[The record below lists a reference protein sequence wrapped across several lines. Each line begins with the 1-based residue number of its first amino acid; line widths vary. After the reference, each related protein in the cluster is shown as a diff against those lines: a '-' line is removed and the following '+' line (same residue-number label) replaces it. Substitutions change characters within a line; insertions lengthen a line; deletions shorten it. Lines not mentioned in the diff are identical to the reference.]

1 MDAFADL
8 ESRHT
13 EILFPSRVVVQTGPI
28 DPRAPFCLAK
38 PVCLGESVL
47 RPIQRAP
54 QVRGRPDTFRTP
66 VGHVEAGPSR
76 SAVGRTKF
84 SVGHPSTSKLRV

>member
-66 VGHVEAGPSR
+66 VGHVEADPLGPR
-76 SAVGRTKF
+76 SAGRNF
-84 SVGHPSTSKLRV
+84 RSDIPLHSLYL